1 MAKNM
6 KNSSSIVAIN
16 KVTQTIFGLSGNQ
29 IFEHDFGRTSRA
41 NETYVSYVPFKDI
54 ITTTVE
60 IPRSVEDAD
69 LLDTI
74 VIKVYDDLGLDSE
87 LDYKIT
93 YTEIVG
99 GSGDG
104 RMFNVFVIDNQ
115 ILNTEFDAIAART
128 NYIDYITTSPFL
140 YKNLYDR
147 GILTKDSVDCF
158 IYLQQDDAF
167 LVIYQNGEYLQAR
180 QLRYNLKFIN
190 DKFGEL
196 IGNKIDFS
204 SFKLLLSTYGIN
216 LENQEERDYMIQIF
230 DDMFY
235 YISDIINSLNKIY
248 NIKIQNVYFGS
259 DIGKIAG
266 VEIFIENVLNLAYRD
281 FNFNIATN
289 MKEYELTQLDI
300 LMFLGGQKY
309 MQDKNDEYNY
319 SPFKRPPPLA
329 QRNSGRLIGYALLG
343 LLLGAAWPLY
353 QYGHGFYNDIVA
365 NQKQKELDEINAK
378 LAVVQKESKEIQ
390 DKVAKIR
397 KEFTAENTKLQNRKG
412 LIDGIFEKKTKYAM
426 KGVAIHSL
434 SNLVNNSNGA
444 ITRIVNDDRNI
455 TVGTTTGSDKQM
467 TELLK
472 DISVASENDIKYAV
486 YTRSIV
492 LDENNNSVSYDSNIS
507 VEIGK

>member
-1 MAKNM
+1 MAKNI
-6 KNSSSIVAIN
+6 KNSSSIVAVN

-60 IPRSVEDAD
+60 IPRSVEDSD

-74 VIKVYDDLGLDSE
+74 VIKVHDELGLDPE
-87 LDYKIT
+87 QDYNIT
-93 YTEIVG
+93 YNEIVG
-99 GSGDG
+99 GSGDD

-115 ILNTEFDAIAART
+115 ILTTEFDAIAART

-158 IYLQQDDAF
+158 IYLQQEDAF
-167 LVIYQNGEYLQAR
+167 LVVYQNGEYLQAR
-180 QLRYNLKFIN
+180 QLRYNLKFLN

-196 IGNKIDFS
+196 IGNKIDDS

-248 NIKIQNVYFGS
+248 NVKVQNVYFGS
-259 DIGKIAG
+259 DIGKISG
-266 VEIFIENVLNLAYRD
+266 VEIFIENVLNLSYRD
-281 FNFNIATN
+281 FNFNVATN
-289 MKEYELTQLDI
+289 MKEFDLTQLDI
-300 LMFLGGQKY
+300 LMFLAGQKY
-309 MQDKNDEYNY
+309 LQDKDDDCNY
-319 SPFKRPPPLA
+319 SPFKRPPPLS
-329 QRNSGRLIGYALLG
+329 QRNSGKLIGYALLG
-343 LLLGAAWPLY
+343 LLLGAAYPLY
-353 QYGHGFYNDIVA
+353 QYAHGFYNDTVA
-365 NQKQKELDEINAK
+365 NQKQKELNEVNSK
-378 LAVVQKESKEIQ
+378 LSSVKAISKEIH
-390 DKVAKIR
+390 AK
-397 KEFTAENTKLQNRKG
+397 TAEVREKLKVEDAHYKKRVS
-412 LIDGIFEKKTKYAM
+412 LLDGILDKKTEYAM
-426 KGVAIHSL
+426 KAMAIHDLTNMVNDHQGSL
-434 SNLVNNSNGA
+434 VK
-444 ITRIVNDDRNI
+444 IVNDDRNI
-455 TVGTTTGSDKQM
+455 TIGTNTSSDKQM

-472 DISVASENDIKYAV
+472 EISNTDAFAV

-492 LDENNNSVSYDSNIS
+492 LDENNNSIAYDSNIT
-507 VEIGK
+507 VELGNAK